1 MRVKSGA
8 PVGPDGRR
16 AHVGNN
22 WEEGPPPDEGA
33 PFEGRCGS
41 TEGGR
46 LYVGAEESRS
56 EAVAKF
62 RRSVKR
68 PPSRRLGGHSGERM
82 KSLGASG
89 EKLTSSLRN
98 LWAGMRGFKGSAG
111 TGAKNRAADETAG
124 TPGRARSPRPARPS
138 GEAAS
143 ARPSDGTVSRVPVRR
158 KRSRL
163 RFTRRFYVLLGILAG
178 IILVIVLA
186 AVLSGGGSQGVL
198 RAGVGLK
205 DSDLNRLK
213 VNELG
218 AVMILEYHRIA
229 EEGRWSRTP
238 DNFRAD
244 LEYLYEQGYRC
255 ISLKDLVTNNIRVE
269 AGYTPVVFTFDDSD
283 PSQFRYIEENGQ
295 LIIDPKC
302 AVGIM
307 EQFSKEHPDFNMTAT
322 FYVLP
327 TLFGQEEYAEK
338 KLRYLAE
345 HGYDIGNHTVNH
357 VSLGEV
363 DQARALEE
371 LAGNIRLVQKYL
383 PGYEQASIALPN
395 GSEPKDYS
403 LFTYGD
409 YDGIRINFLASLL
422 VGANPAP
429 APCDRNFDPMRL
441 PRIQALD
448 PSLDTG
454 DSGLYAWIQYFADNP
469 ERLYVSD
476 GDPDTVTIPRHMAD
490 RVNMDRLGDKRL
502 RTY

>member
-1 MRVKSGA
+1 MEAGKPFGGAEDPNSSAASRV
-8 PVGPDGRR
+8 RR
-16 AHVGNN
+16 
-22 WEEGPPPDEGA
+22 
-33 PFEGRCGS
+33 
-41 TEGGR
+41 GGR
-46 LYVGAEESRS
+46 GVGSNRTESLYPKRGQRTGAHGGELTASLRELL
-56 EAVAKF
+56 AGAKAF
-62 RRSVKR
+62 VRKAARRE
-68 PPSRRLGGHSGERM
+68 GE
-82 KSLGASG
+82 KASG
-89 EKLTSSLRN
+89 EP
-98 LWAGMRGFKGSAG
+98 
-111 TGAKNRAADETAG
+111 GA
-124 TPGRARSPRPARPS
+124 PIGRRTRT
-138 GEAAS
+138 S
-143 ARPSDGTVSRVPVRR
+143 ARPFRGTASAGSSGGTARRVTVRR
-158 KRSRL
+158 RRSRL
-163 RFTRRFYVLLGILAG
+163 RFTRRFYVLLGTLGA
-178 IILVIVLA
+178 IILVIVIALS
-186 AVLSGGGSQGVL
+186 LSGGGGLQGSL
-198 RAGVGLK
+198 QAGAGLK

-218 AVMILEYHRIA
+218 AVMILEYHRIG

-295 LIIDPKC
+295 LVIDPKC

-338 KLRYLAE
+338 KLRYLVE
-345 HGYDIGNHTVNH
+345 RGYDIGNHTLNH

-363 DQARALEE
+363 DGAKVLEE
-371 LAGNIRLVQKYL
+371 LAGNIRLIQKYL

-403 LFTYGD
+403 IFNYGD

-469 ERLYVSD
+469 ERRYVSD
-476 GDPDTVTIPRHMAD
+476 GDPETVTIPRHMAE
-490 RVNMDRLGDKRL
+490 RVNAERLGDKRL